1 MIQTFTLRQK
11 VRQLFIILLPILI
24 TQITLFA
31 MNFFDTTMS
40 GHASKEDLAGVAI
53 GSSIWVPVNTGLTG
67 ILLAVTPIVAQLI
80 GARKNE
86 QIPFK
91 VIQAIYL
98 SLAISAVVILG
109 GAIGL
114 DPLLAGMELEFEVQ
128 QVAKHYLIAIAY
140 GIVPLFVYTVLRSF
154 IDAHGFTRITMM
166 ITLFSLPVNIFFNYV
181 LIFGKMGLPRLGGVG
196 AGYAS
201 AITYWVIL
209 LITLYF
215 IGRKGPLSELHIFQR
230 WFKLSLNAWKELLRT
245 GIPIGFAIFF
255 ETAIFAG
262 VTLLMSQYNT
272 ITIAAHQAAMNFL
285 SFLYMIPLSISMG
298 LTILIGF
305 EVGAKRYQDARQYS
319 FLGLGMAIALAVLCS
334 VGLLIFSE
342 QVAGFYTADEAVLA
356 LAQQFLVYVMFFQFS
371 DAVGAPI
378 QGALRGYKDVN
389 FPLIMA
395 LISYWVVGLPLGY
408 VLAAFTALEAFGY
421 WIGLIT
427 GVCIGAIGLLLRLVR
442 IQRKR
447 AASANPA

>member
-31 MNFFDTTMS
+31 MSFFDTTMS

-80 GARKNE
+80 GAGKNE
-86 QIPFK
+86 RIPFK
-91 VIQAIYL
+91 IIQALYL
-98 SLAISAVVILG
+98 SFAISAVIIFA
-109 GAIGL
+109 GAVGL
-114 DPLLAGMELEFEVQ
+114 DPLLGGMNLEPEVYH
-128 QVAKHYLIAIAY
+128 VAKHYLIAIAF
-140 GIVPLFVYTVLRSF
+140 GIVPLFAYTVLRSF
-154 IDAHGFTRITMM
+154 IDAHGFTRVTMI
-166 ITLFSLPVNIFFNYV
+166 ITLISLPVNVLLNYV
-181 LIFGKMGLPRLGGVG
+181 LIFGKLGLPRLGGVG

-209 LITLYF
+209 LITVYV
-215 IGRKGPLSELHIFQR
+215 IGRKEPFSKLRIFHR
-230 WFKLSLNAWKELLRT
+230 FYKLSLEVWKELLKI

-272 ITIAAHQAAMNFL
+272 ITIAAHQAAMNFA

-319 FLGLGMAIALAVLCS
+319 FLGIGMAVALAALCS
-334 VGLLIFSE
+334 VGLFIFSE

-356 LAQQFLVYVMFFQFS
+356 LAQQFLVYAMFFQFS

-389 FPLIMA
+389 FTLIMA
-395 LISYWVVGLPLGY
+395 FVSYWVVGLPLGY
-408 VLAAFTALEAFGY
+408 TLAAFTALEAFGY

-427 GVCIGAIGLLLRLVR
+427 GVGIGATGLLMRLVR

-447 AASANPA
+447 AASANKA

>member
-31 MNFFDTTMS
+31 MSFFDTTMS

-53 GSSIWVPVNTGLTG
+53 GSSIWIPVNTGLTG

-80 GARKNE
+80 GAGKNE
-86 QIPFK
+86 RIPFK
-91 VIQAIYL
+91 IIQALYL
-98 SLAISAVVILG
+98 SFAISAVIIFA
-109 GAIGL
+109 GAVGL
-114 DPLLAGMELEFEVQ
+114 DPLLGGMNLEPEVYH
-128 QVAKHYLIAIAY
+128 VAKHYLIAIAF
-140 GIVPLFVYTVLRSF
+140 GIVPLFAYTVLRSF
-154 IDAHGFTRITMM
+154 IDAHGFTRVTMI
-166 ITLFSLPVNIFFNYV
+166 ITLISLPVNVLLNYV
-181 LIFGKMGLPRLGGVG
+181 LIFGKLGLPRLGGVG

-209 LITLYF
+209 LITVYV
-215 IGRKGPLSELHIFQR
+215 IGRKEPFSKLRIFHR
-230 WFKLSLNAWKELLRT
+230 FYKLSLEVWKELLKI

-272 ITIAAHQAAMNFL
+272 ITIAAHQAAMNFA

-319 FLGLGMAIALAVLCS
+319 FLGIGMAVALAALCS
-334 VGLLIFSE
+334 IGLFIFSK

-356 LAQQFLVYVMFFQFS
+356 LAQQFLVYAMFFQFS

-389 FPLIMA
+389 FTLIMA
-395 LISYWVVGLPLGY
+395 FVSYWVVGLPLGY
-408 VLAAFTALEAFGY
+408 TLAAFTALEAFGY

-427 GVCIGAIGLLLRLVR
+427 GVGIGATGLLMRLVR

-447 AASANPA
+447 AASANKA